1 MSSTHDYNR
10 ISKEMS
16 DSKILVET
24 SKLREELVRNLEKT
38 FTFIKNETINLKE
51 VIIKNHQH

>member
-1 MSSTHDYNR
+1 
-10 ISKEMS
+10 MS

-38 FTFIKNETINLKE
+38 FTFIKNETINLK
-51 VIIKNHQH
+51 